1 MHVSLWNMETWAMGM
16 WQEQQQSN
24 HFVSWFHFNNIL
36 IKYTQSQRLN
46 RLKNIGFRLYVMCW
60 PVIQSAVWDKWKPVQ
75 SNGLQSYISPCCVK
89 QVPYLLP
96 YIQNSLCWLITT
108 LCSISTALSR
118 HWVIPSMILNTVFL
132 CHRGTKLYTAGYIF
146 KKL

>member
-24 HFVSWFHFNNIL
+24 HFVSWFHFNYIL
-36 IKYTQSQRLN
+36 IKYTQSQSLN
-46 RLKNIGFRLYVMCW
+46 RLKNICLQIVCD
-60 PVIQSAVWDKWKPVQ
+60 VLTSNTECCVSIKWKPVQ

-108 LCSISTALSR
+108 LCSTSTALRR

-132 CHRGTKLYTAGYIF
+132 CHKRHHILHCRVHC
-146 KKL
+146 